1 MKPAAKQ
8 NDLIVALDTH
18 VVVIVLVPTP
28 VPSLFTGQLSGGLS
42 PDVLIEN
49 FPAAVQ
55 GSSATNTVPHIPAG
69 GPFVKPPTNQGTI
82 LMGST
87 TVLINGKGAARAGD
101 PAMTCNDPVDLP
113 VGKVVAT
120 STILVGG

>member
-8 NDLIVALDTH
+8 NDLVVALDTH

-28 VPSLFTGQLSGGLS
+28 LPSLFTGQLSGGLS

-49 FPAAVQ
+49 LPAAVQ
-55 GSSATNTVPHIPAG
+55 GSTATNIVPHIPAG

-82 LMGST
+82 MMGST
-87 TVLINGKGAARAGD
+87 TVLVNDKPAARAGD
-101 PAMTCNDPVDLP
+101 PALTCNDPIDLP
-113 VGKVVAT
+113 IGKVVAT
-120 STILVGG
+120 STVLVGG